1 MTINPIH
8 KLLADNLGYP
18 PTEDQSNVLQK
29 LSSVIQKNS
38 NDTILLITGYAGTGK
53 TSIISSLV
61 KSLEVLRMKSVLLAP
76 TGRAAKVLS
85 SYSGKKAYTI
95 HKKIYRQKT
104 YKDGEGQFVLDRNMN
119 QNTWFIVDEASMIA
133 NSSPENAIFG
143 SGRLLED
150 LVEYVYM
157 GKECKLILV
166 GDTAQL
172 PPVGSEISPALD
184 ISTLG
189 GFGFFVESVQLRQVV
204 RQSRDSGILMNATG
218 VRVQIA
224 GKDMSTPKIDSNGY
238 NDIIRLQGNELLDEL
253 SSAYSSCGTDG
264 TAIVVSSNK
273 LANRYNQGIRNSIFF
288 REEEIST
295 GDIVMVVKNN
305 YFLIDEEDESGP
317 GFIANGDI
325 AEIKRIR
332 RYEERYGMRFATMEL
347 YFTDYDLLVE
357 SKVMLDVLH
366 LDSPALPS
374 DKAREF
380 YFSVEADYIGIKTKK
395 KKYEAIKTDPYYN
408 ALQIKFAY
416 AVTCHKSQG
425 GQWERVFID
434 QGFFSKREISMDYL
448 RWFYTALTRAT
459 GKIYLVNFPEEWF
472 TGDDVNRL

>member
-1 MTINPIH
+1 MAANPVHNLLIN
-8 KLLADNLGYP
+8 NLEYQ
-18 PTEDQSNVLQK
+18 PTKDQYNVLEK

-38 NDTILLITGYAGTGK
+38 NDTILVITGYAGTGK

-61 KSLEVLRMKSVLLAP
+61 KSLDVLRMKSVLMAP

-85 SYSGKKAYTI
+85 SYSGKKAFTV

-104 YKDGEGQFVLDRNMN
+104 YKDGEGLFVLDRNISS
-119 QNTWFIVDEASMIA
+119 NTWFIVDEASMISNTSTD
-133 NSSPENAIFG
+133 NSIFG

-150 LVEYVYM
+150 LVEYIYT

-172 PPVGSEISPALD
+172 PPVGSDVSPALD
-184 ISTLG
+184 MATLSR
-189 GFGFFVESVQLRQVV
+189 FGFLIEHAELRQVV
-204 RQSRDSGILMNATG
+204 RQSRDSGILMNATS
-218 VRVQIA
+218 VRIQIA
-224 GKDMSTPKIDSNGY
+224 RKELKTPKIDFKDYS
-238 NDIIRLQGNELLDEL
+238 DITRLHGTELIDEI
-253 SSAYSSCGTDG
+253 SSAYSVCGTDG
-264 TAIVVSSNK
+264 TAIVVSSNR

-288 REEEIST
+288 REEEISA

-305 YFLIDEEDESGP
+305 YSLIDEEDENGP

-325 AEIKRIR
+325 AEVRRIR

-347 YFTDYDLLVE
+347 FFPDYDLLVD

-366 LDSPALPS
+366 LDSPALPA
-374 DKAREF
+374 DKARDF
-380 YFSVEADYIGIKTKK
+380 FFSVEADYMGVKTKRK
-395 KKYEAIKTDPYYN
+395 RYEAIRGNPYYN
-408 ALQIKFAY
+408 ALQVKFAY

-425 GQWERVFID
+425 GQWKRVFID
-434 QGFFSKREISMDYL
+434 QGFFSKREISLDYL

-459 GKIYLVNFPEEWF
+459 EKIYLVNFPDDWF
-472 TGDDVNRL
+472 ADDLNHQ